1 MQFPNIANMKKAFL
15 LFTLI
20 LLGIIGFAQN
30 TSPLVVKDFVLQTN
44 GIMDIEQV
52 PRDARTDW
60 DNNPVCMIQVK
71 AVGFDEN
78 LMQKFT
84 FIANGLEI
92 MHTTMKN
99 GMFILYVSSNK
110 MGEIVIK
117 HMGDCTFKLP
127 YKLEGHK
134 IYVMTLGME
143 TATLVIRT
151 IPTNA
156 EIFVDNQKVGTGEA
170 ISAVSIGGEHR
181 YRVVCED
188 YYTKEGVVVFSK
200 REEKSINV
208 ELEPNYGFINIKT
221 EPSGAEVY
229 VDNTKVGTT
238 PYMMKKITLGNH
250 VVELR
255 KTGYEIYAN
264 MVTVNK
270 GEINVQMENVVLA
283 LEKVVMGTMFVGSSP
298 EDADIFVDGDYKG
311 RTPQTFEIKTGQHQ
325 VKVSKPGYSSS
336 LRTVVVNEG
345 VVANVNMYLQ
355 VGREIS
361 ISTGASGD
369 MLYVDGE
376 YIGES
381 PLTTMM
387 SYGQH
392 EVKAVRDNKTATQ
405 AIMVEQSGGTTSVEL
420 SFELKNFT
428 CKVNGLSFD
437 MIAVKGGTFTMGC
450 TSEQG
455 ADCNEDEKPAHRV
468 TLSDYYIGKYEV
480 TVAQF
485 EEFVGETGYK
495 TDAEKAGF
503 SYMIKK
509 IDGKGL
515 WTEVKGVNWRCD
527 GQGNIRKS
535 SENNHPVMYVSWN
548 DAKAFCEWLRAKTGQ
563 NFRLPTEAE
572 WEYAARG
579 GNKSRGFKYAG
590 SNNRNDVDHN
600 VSYNV
605 EGSNTEPVG
614 SKAPNELGIYNMTGN
629 VLELCCDWLG
639 DYSNESQTDP
649 IGADN
654 GIKVIVRGGAYI
666 YIDKDLRVTRRM
678 SEYPHTARIANG
690 FRLAI
695 NPADTMDI
703 MNYVANNVRGY
714 VKFDSWPQKAD
725 VERNG
730 RSWKTPQLLN
740 IAPNTPYTY
749 TISKHGYEDTIINLN
764 VQSRDTANIYVVL
777 QRLRKERAEI
787 TNTNVVSKG
796 VFSISDN
803 RKVHFAKGNLQYQES
818 TNTWRIA
825 EQPWEVVGN
834 KNMYI
839 SLDSYKGWI
848 DLFGW
853 GNSGSPT
860 EIYRSVDESP
870 YDWGK
875 NNISNGGGRTWFT
888 INAFEL
894 EYILSERNTHSGIR
908 FAKGK
913 VNGVNGLILLP
924 DDWDGSIFN
933 LQDAN
938 NLNAKFTSNKISL
951 DDWNGKFDQAG
962 AVFLPA
968 AGRRDNITV
977 SEVGSCGYYY
987 TGFYYTGI
995 KARVWF
1001 DNKGMS
1007 NNVAVNNEHV
1017 GHAIRLVCPVE

>member
-1 MQFPNIANMKKAFL
+1 LQFPNIANMKKAFL

-30 TSPLVVKDFVLQTN
+30 TSPLAVKDFMLQTN

-78 LMQKFT
+78 LMQKFV
-84 FIANGLEI
+84 FVPNGLDI
-92 MHTTMKN
+92 MHKTIRD
-99 GMFILYVSSNK
+99 GMVILYVSSNK
-110 MGEIVIK
+110 TGEIVIK

-134 IYVMTLGME
+134 IYVLTLGME

-156 EIFVDNQKVGTGEA
+156 EIYIDNQKVGTGEA

-188 YYTKEGVVVFSK
+188 YYTKEGVVVFNQ

-208 ELEPNYGFINIKT
+208 ELEPNYGFITIKT

-270 GEINVQMENVVLA
+270 GEINVQMENIVLA

-345 VVANVNMYLQ
+345 IVANVNMYLQ

-369 MLYVDGE
+369 MVYVDGE

-455 ADCNEDEKPAHRV
+455 ADCSDNEKPAHRV
-468 TLSDYYIGKYEV
+468 TVSDYYIGKYEV

-485 EEFVGETGYK
+485 EEFVSETGYK

-503 SYMIKK
+503 SNMIKK
-509 IDGKGL
+509 VNDKGQ

-600 VSYNV
+600 VSYSD

-629 VLELCCDWLG
+629 VIELCCDWYG
-639 DYSNESQTDP
+639 DYSNEKQTDP
-649 IGADN
+649 IGANN
-654 GIKVIVRGGAYI
+654 GIKVITRGGGYI
-666 YIDKDLRVTRRM
+666 YVDKDLRVTRRM
-678 SEYPHTARIANG
+678 SVYPQAARLANG

-714 VKFDSWPQKAD
+714 VEFDSWPQKAD

-730 RSWKTPQLLN
+730 RSWETPQLLN

-764 VQSRDTANIYVVL
+764 VQSRDTAKIYVVL
-777 QRLRKERAEI
+777 QRPKKEHAEI
-787 TNTNVVSKG
+787 KNTDVVSRG

-803 RKVHFAKGNLQYQES
+803 RKVHFAKGNLQYQPS
-818 TNTWRIA
+818 TEEWRIA
-825 EQPWEVVGN
+825 EQPWETVGSKN
-834 KNMYI
+834 KNVTN
-839 SLDSYKGWI
+839 SNYKGWL
-848 DLFGW
+848 DLFPWNGAQYKAVW
-853 GNSGSPT
+853 SYSTSSDLAYYDLGQSP
-860 EIYRSVDESP
+860 I
-870 YDWGK
+870 
-875 NNISNGGGRTWFT
+875 NNGGGRTWFT
-888 INAFEL
+888 PSSVEWY
-894 EYILSERNTHSGIR
+894 YILFYRETSSGIR

-924 DDWDGSIFN
+924 DDWDESKYN
-933 LQDAN
+933 LKSTNDES
-938 NLNAKFTSNKISL
+938 AKFNSNKVSSG
-951 DDWNGKFDQAG
+951 DWTNIFEPAG
-962 AVFLPA
+962 AVFLPVT
-968 AGRRDNITV
+968 GMRDQLNV
-977 SEVGSCGYYY
+977 ADVDSFGGYYASEVPANFWFEDDKVEVILIENKY
-987 TGFYYTGI
+987 TYLGQ
-995 KARVWF
+995 
-1001 DNKGMS
+1001 S
-1007 NNVAVNNEHV
+1007 
-1017 GHAIRLVCPVE
+1017 IRLVCPVE